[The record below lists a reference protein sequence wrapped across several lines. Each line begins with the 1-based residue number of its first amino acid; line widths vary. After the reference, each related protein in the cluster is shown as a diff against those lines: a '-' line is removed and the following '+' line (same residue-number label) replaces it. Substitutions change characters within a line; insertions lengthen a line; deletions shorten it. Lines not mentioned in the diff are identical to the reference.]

1 MSYKFFKTIDT
12 NLYDL
17 NVFYKNDLYDKATN
31 FGELLTLKSLIL
43 DDFIEYHKSLVS
55 FDPIQSQVNIFTQ
68 LDGNSLSKYNEI
80 QFKVFWYEKYLAS
93 ITPVKEHFLAAINNP
108 VIFKDISDSI
118 GCLRNVEYLPDD
130 SILSIF
136 DIDFNLTTNNI
147 AKQLVP
153 INYATTIQNKVNNN
167 SKILTSYM
175 SRFCTSMYRH
185 NMYQLAAPFSD
196 SKLPHGSNLVSDYY
210 HYNRIYNIAKQ
221 TLETELTKF
230 YAALYDIITFYENY
244 QCQDYD
250 NDNLQF
256 KDKGA
261 IGWTLGGIQKTTD
274 YLKQEVG
281 FYKNI
286 AKTTTILGSV
296 D

>member
-1 MSYKFFKTIDT
+1 MSYKFYKTIDA

-17 NVFYKNDLYDKATN
+17 NVFYENDLYDKATN
-31 FGELLTLKSLIL
+31 FGELLTNKSSIL
-43 DDFIEYHKSLVS
+43 DDFIQYHKSLVS
-55 FDPIQSQVNIFTQ
+55 FDPIQSQSNIFKQ
-68 LDGNSLSKYNEI
+68 LDSNSLSNYNEI
-80 QFKVFWYEKYLAS
+80 QFKVFWYERYLSS
-93 ITPVKEHFLAAINNP
+93 ITPVKERFLATITNP
-108 VIFKDISDSI
+108 IIFKDISDSI

-130 SILSIF
+130 TILSIF
-136 DIDFNLTTNNI
+136 DIDFNLSTDNI
-147 AKQLVP
+147 VDQLVP
-153 INYATTIQNKVNNN
+153 VNYATTIQNKISNN
-167 SKILTSYM
+167 SKIMTSYM

-185 NMYQLAAPFSD
+185 NMYQLGVPFSD
-196 SKLPHGSNLVSDYY
+196 SKSSHGSNLVADYY
-210 HYNRIYNIAKQ
+210 HYDRIYNIAKQ

-230 YAALYDIITFYENY
+230 YEALYDIITFYENY

-261 IGWTLGGIQKTTD
+261 IAWTLDGLQKTTD

-286 AKTTTILGSV
+286 AKTATILGSI